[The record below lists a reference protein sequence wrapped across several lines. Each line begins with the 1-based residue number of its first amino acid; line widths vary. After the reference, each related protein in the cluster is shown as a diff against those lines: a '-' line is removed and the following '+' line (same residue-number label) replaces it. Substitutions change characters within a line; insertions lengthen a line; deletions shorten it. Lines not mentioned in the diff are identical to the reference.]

1 MNHCGTVLLETERL
15 ILRRFQLSDAP
26 DFYKNVTSD
35 PEVNRFLTWENDK
48 SVADTEALMMD
59 FIQRYEDPERYCW
72 AIVMKESGEVIGTL
86 AATNIRKNT
95 RAVEVSYS
103 IGKNWWGK
111 GITAE
116 ALQKVMDFL
125 FNQVGFNRI
134 EAGYDVSNP
143 NSGKVLEKVG
153 MRREGLLRQAGR
165 NNQGIYDRVIY
176 AKLKSDE

>member
-72 AIVMKESGEVIGTL
+72 AIVMKESGVDISVASRTEQRNETRRVPNKKVSSSAIKTKYR
-86 AATNIRKNT
+86 TNI
-95 RAVEVSYS
+95 AQY
-103 IGKNWWGK
+103 
-111 GITAE
+111 
-116 ALQKVMDFL
+116 
-125 FNQVGFNRI
+125 
-134 EAGYDVSNP
+134 
-143 NSGKVLEKVG
+143 LEF
-153 MRREGLLRQAGR
+153 
-165 NNQGIYDRVIY
+165 
-176 AKLKSDE
+176 

>member
-1 MNHCGTVLLETERL
+1 MNHCGTVTLETERL

-48 SVADTEALMMD
+48 SVADTEELMKE
-59 FIQRYEDPERYCW
+59 FIRRYEDPERYCW
-72 AIVMKESGEVIGTL
+72 AIVIKETSEVIGTL
-86 AATNIRKNT
+86 AATNVRKNT

-103 IGKNWWGK
+103 IGRNWWGQ

-125 FNQVGFNRI
+125 FEQVGFNRI

-165 NNQGIYDRVIY
+165 NNQGIYDRVIC
-176 AKLKSDE
+176 AKLKSDQ

>member
-1 MNHCGTVLLETERL
+1 
-15 ILRRFQLSDAP
+15 
-26 DFYKNVTSD
+26 
-35 PEVNRFLTWENDK
+35 
-48 SVADTEALMMD
+48 
-59 FIQRYEDPERYCW
+59 
-72 AIVMKESGEVIGTL
+72 
-86 AATNIRKNT
+86 
-95 RAVEVSYS
+95 
-103 IGKNWWGK
+103 
-111 GITAE
+111 
-116 ALQKVMDFL
+116 MDFL

>member
-1 MNHCGTVLLETERL
+1 MNHCGTVPLETERL

-26 DFYKNVTSD
+26 DFYQNVTSD

-48 SVADTEALMMD
+48 SVADTEELMKE
-59 FIQRYEDPERYCW
+59 FIRRYDDPERYCW
-72 AIVMKESGEVIGTL
+72 AIVIKETSEVIGTL
-86 AATNIRKNT
+86 AATNVRKNT

-103 IGKNWWGK
+103 IGRNWWGQ

-116 ALQKVMDFL
+116 ALQKVMDCL
-125 FNQVGFNRI
+125 FEQVGFNRI

-153 MRREGLLRQAGR
+153 MRREGILRQAGR
-165 NNQGIYDRVIY
+165 NNRGLYDRVIC
-176 AKLKSDE
+176 AKLKSDQ

>member
-1 MNHCGTVLLETERL
+1 MNHCGTVPLETERL
-15 ILRRFQLSDAP
+15 LLRRFQLSDAP
-26 DFYKNVTSD
+26 DFYQNVTSD

-95 RAVEVSYS
+95 RAVELSYS

-134 EAGYDVSNP
+134 EAG
-143 NSGKVLEKVG
+143 KVLEKVG
-153 MRREGLLRQAGR
+153 MRRGGLLRQAGR

>member
-1 MNHCGTVLLETERL
+1 MNHCGTVPLETERL

-26 DFYKNVTSD
+26 DFYQNVTSD

-48 SVADTEALMMD
+48 SVADTEELMKE
-59 FIQRYEDPERYCW
+59 FIRRYDDPERYCW
-72 AIVMKESGEVIGTL
+72 AIVIKETSEVIGTL
-86 AATNIRKNT
+86 AATNVRKNT

-103 IGKNWWGK
+103 IGRNWWGQ

-125 FNQVGFNRI
+125 FEQVGFNRI

-153 MRREGLLRQAGR
+153 MRREGILR
-165 NNQGIYDRVIY
+165 
-176 AKLKSDE
+176 SDESTLSFDGIFPVFIYLSDA

>member
-1 MNHCGTVLLETERL
+1 MNHCGTVQLETERL
-15 ILRRFQLSDAP
+15 VLRRFQLSDAP

-48 SVADTEALMMD
+48 SIADTEALMMD

-111 GITAE
+111 G
-116 ALQKVMDFL
+116 LQRKPCKRSWTFCL
-125 FNQVGFNRI
+125 TR
-134 EAGYDVSNP
+134 
-143 NSGKVLEKVG
+143 
-153 MRREGLLRQAGR
+153 
-165 NNQGIYDRVIY
+165 
-176 AKLKSDE
+176 